1 MRLFFYIFRRYC
13 GYMLAVVALCLFLF
27 IFFDFSHR
35 ATVFFNQVN
44 PPSRDIAMFYFY
56 LLPFLSVQALP
67 VSALLAAVLTMLV
80 LGRSHEIT
88 AMRAAGAGVLRLA
101 MPLLAG
107 GVLCSILGVVASE
120 WLVPVSSAQMRRL
133 EAQMA
138 GDTAYRDKKHVWLK
152 SGKTIFRYRA
162 YDPYRQQLLGLKQI
176 HLHDDLSV
184 QTITTAHR
192 ADYLGSEKAA
202 NKPASAGSKKAA
214 NKPASV
220 ASESEWLLH
229 ETHTWHYDQQGLLQ
243 QREVSSRIAT
253 SLPFKLDW
261 LQREQRKPLEMPRA
275 ELVQLI
281 TTLHARGEDTLNQ
294 QVDLHLKF
302 AYPCAA
308 LFVVLL
314 GLRFGFFYQR
324 RALHGVLA
332 TFAFGFAYW
341 LLLGIS
347 TTLGR
352 VGALTPLTSAWLA
365 NVVLLCYCLGQ
376 VRLCLRPARG

>member
-1 MRLFFYIFRRYC
+1 MRLFCYIFRRYC
-13 GYMLAVVALCLFLF
+13 GYTLAVIALCLFLF
-27 IFFDFSHR
+27 VFFDFSHR
-35 ATVFFNQVN
+35 ATVFFSQVN
-44 PPSRDIAMFYFY
+44 PPPRDIAMFYLH

-107 GVLCSILGVVASE
+107 GLLCSMLGVVAGE
-120 WLVPVSSAQMRRL
+120 WIVPVSSTKMRRL

-138 GDTAYRDKKHVWLK
+138 GATVYGDKKHVWLK
-152 SGKTIFRYRA
+152 SGKTIFRYHA
-162 YDPYRQQLLGLKQI
+162 YDPYRQQLWGLKQI
-176 HLHDDLSV
+176 HLHGDLSV
-184 QTITTAHR
+184 HTITTAKR
-192 ADYLGSEKAA
+192 ADYRGSEQAA
-202 NKPASAGSKKAA
+202 NESHERSGS
-214 NKPASV
+214 
-220 ASESEWLLH
+220 EHSEWLLH
-229 ETHTWHYDQQGLLQ
+229 EAHTWYYDQHGLLRQ
-243 QREVSSRIAT
+243 SEKSARLVT

-281 TTLHARGEDTLNQ
+281 TVLQARGEDTLSQ
-294 QVDLHLKF
+294 QVDLHLKL
-302 AYPCAA
+302 AYPCTA

-314 GLRFGFFYQR
+314 GLRFGFCHQR

-332 TFAFGFAYW
+332 TFALGFAYW

-352 VGALTPLTSAWLA
+352 VGALTPLSSAWLA
-365 NVVLLCYCLGQ
+365 NAVLLFYCLGQ
-376 VRLCLRPARG
+376 VRLCLRPARV